1 MLFRDLQ
8 MERWSVGALERGA
21 WSVLRIGSR
30 WEADRRSLG
39 SGSGIVAD

>member
-8 MERWSVGALERGA
+8 MERWSVERA
-21 WSVLRIGSR
+21 
-30 WEADRRSLG
+30 ADWRLLG